1 VSSGIRHGAAAAA
14 RASCRRCE
22 SASSAASEGGGLQRD
37 VGLVSISHGGVEHPH
52 PRVLGLGVSGGGSRL
67 DLLDQPESV
76 DDVASSASAIEI
88 RCSKLVLTVRI
99 SKHFRCGFGT
109 PHAPLRDPSWRDRYL
124 APVHLARTAIRR

>member
-1 VSSGIRHGAAAAA
+1 VRTASHELDIMAEIAEDYRVDLSRIDDIVFDFGGNRHMSSTLPA
-14 RASCRRCE
+14 R
-22 SASSAASEGGGLQRD
+22 L
-37 VGLVSISHGGVEHPH
+37 
-52 PRVLGLGVSGGGSRL
+52 LGLGVSGGGSRL

-76 DDVASSASAIEI
+76 DDVASSAGAVAI